1 MICNDL
7 GSRWRWTWL
16 LFHLPSDP
24 RLISHLLARRVSDWS
39 SNMSL
44 LLPVLWLKD
53 ALPPFLWLSALNV
66 KLWRYHP
73 SHRLLSKPCK
83 LTVWCTDAMMT
94 KYIDFTDWVFFFF
107 LILSKYRFLAP
118 RVETHLHIHLSVR
131 VLYKC
136 PYKQDV
142 NMPIC
147 RRRWKHTHFSHTQ
160 YGPYNPRRREKRQLL
175 ELIYSLELFLNLN
188 CALYV
193 PSFNRTITSF
203 NCSKG
208 QHYFSEDFEV
218 VVFATTPVDN

>member
-83 LTVWCTDAMMT
+83 LRVWCTDATMT

-107 LILSKYRFLAP
+107 NLVQIQISCSPSGDAFAHPFVCACFVQVPLQA
-118 RVETHLHIHLSVR
+118 
-131 VLYKC
+131 
-136 PYKQDV
+136 
-142 NMPIC
+142 
-147 RRRWKHTHFSHTQ
+147 
-160 YGPYNPRRREKRQLL
+160 RREQAHL
-175 ELIYSLELFLNLN
+175 
-188 CALYV
+188 
-193 PSFNRTITSF
+193 
-203 NCSKG
+203 
-208 QHYFSEDFEV
+208 
-218 VVFATTPVDN
+218 